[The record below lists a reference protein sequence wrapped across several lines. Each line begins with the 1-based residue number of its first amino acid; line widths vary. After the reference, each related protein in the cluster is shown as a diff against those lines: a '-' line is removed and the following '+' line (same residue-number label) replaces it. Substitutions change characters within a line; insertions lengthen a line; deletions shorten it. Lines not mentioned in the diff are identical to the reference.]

1 MGGGIMP
8 NLPILSNQQLNNNR
22 EDNMKTGIAQWI
34 NTILMIFGVI
44 GGGAFYLAK
53 MDSKIDNVAKSQSEI
68 MTAFKENQQ
77 GFKTLAQIIQ
87 KHDVEIEKQKEKNNN
102 IYDKIKGVDDKIDT
116 TKEVILYKNSKG
128 VK

>member
-1 MGGGIMP
+1 MP
-8 NLPILSNQQLNNNR
+8 NLPILSNQQLNNR

-53 MDSKIDNVAKSQSEI
+53 MDSKIDSVANSQKEI
-68 MTAFKENQQ
+68 MTTFKENQQ
-77 GFKTLAQIIQ
+77 EFKTLAQIIQ
-87 KHDVEIEKQKEKNNN
+87 KHDVEIEKQKERNNN

-116 TKEVILYKNSKG
+116 TKEVIFLKNSKG
-128 VK
+128 VKWV

>member
-1 MGGGIMP
+1 MP
-8 NLPILSNQQLNNNR
+8 NLPILSNQNINNNSG
-22 EDNMKTGIAQWI
+22 DNMRTGIAQWI

-53 MDSKIDNVAKSQSEI
+53 MDSKIDSVAKSQNEI
-68 MTAFKENQQ
+68 MTTFKENQQ
-77 GFKTLAQIIQ
+77 EFKTLAQIIQ

>member
-1 MGGGIMP
+1 MP
-8 NLPILSNQQLNNNR
+8 NLPILSNQNINNNR

-34 NTILMIFGVI
+34 NTVLMIFGVI

-53 MDSKIDNVAKSQSEI
+53 MDSKIDSVANSQKEI
-68 MTAFKENQQ
+68 MTTFKENQQ
-77 GFKTLAQIIQ
+77 EFKTLAQIIQ
-87 KHDVEIEKQKEKNNN
+87 KHDVDIEKQKEKNDN
-102 IYDKIKGVDDKIDT
+102 IYDKIKNVDDKIDT

>member
-1 MGGGIMP
+1 MP
-8 NLPILSNQQLNNNR
+8 NLPILSNQNTNNNGA
-22 EDNMKTGIAQWI
+22 NMRTGIAQWI

-68 MTAFKENQQ
+68 ISTFKENQQ
-77 GFKTLAQIIQ
+77 EFKTLAQIIQ
-87 KHDVEIEKQKEKNNN
+87 KHDVEIEKQKERNNN

-116 TKEVILYKNSKG
+116 TKEVIFLKNSKG
-128 VK
+128 VKWV

>member
-1 MGGGIMP
+1 MP
-8 NLPILSNQQLNNNR
+8 NLPILSNQNTNNNGA
-22 EDNMKTGIAQWI
+22 NMRTGIAQWI

-53 MDSKIDNVAKSQSEI
+53 MDSKIDTVANSQKEI
-68 MTAFKENQQ
+68 MTTFKENQQ
-77 GFKTLAQIIQ
+77 EFKTLAQIIQ
-87 KHDVEIEKQKEKNNN
+87 KHDVEIEKQKERNNN

-116 TKEVILYKNSKG
+116 TKEVIFLKNSKG

>member
-1 MGGGIMP
+1 MP
-8 NLPILSNQQLNNNR
+8 NLPILSNQQLNNSGA
-22 EDNMKTGIAQWI
+22 NMRTGIAQWI

-68 MTAFKENQQ
+68 ISTFKENQQ
-77 GFKTLAQIIQ
+77 EFKTLAQIIQ
-87 KHDVEIEKQKEKNNN
+87 KHDVEIEKQKERNNN

-116 TKEVILYKNSKG
+116 TKEVIFLKNSKG
-128 VK
+128 VKWV